1 MVSVFVVF
9 QFISLNLLVDEAVIQ
24 STLLDISMGNEGISL
39 PYSIHLVSLVI
50 LMVISGGGIL
60 SIFRRLTGAT
70 FTLA

>member
-1 MVSVFVVF
+1 MKFSIARM
-9 QFISLNLLVDEAVIQ
+9 QA
-24 STLLDISMGNEGISL
+24 GISL

-70 FTLA
+70 FILA